1 MTGKEAYSFELK
13 KENLIGEG
21 GFARVFK
28 AKRKYDQQVVA
39 IKRSRDQVE
48 FLDECEKQALHE
60 EISLMKEYPHAFIV
74 KVIDDFLDNSG
85 YQCMVLEIFIQGDF
99 SKFLIERG
107 DT

>member
-39 IKRSRDQVE
+39 IKRSRD
-48 FLDECEKQALHE
+48 
-60 EISLMKEYPHAFIV
+60 
-74 KVIDDFLDNSG
+74 
-85 YQCMVLEIFIQGDF
+85 
-99 SKFLIERG
+99 
-107 DT
+107 